1 MADTNAK
8 TIQDLNQTTSV
19 SGDDLVVVAQSGATE
34 ATKATVSTLAEAVGE
49 LNSTGAL
56 SELSLA
62 TSIGKNLLAQ
72 NLTNK
77 GVPTDPSETLVQ
89 MADKVKDLVVAGTEE
104 NIMGPYV
111 DLSTT
116 PSKQSTGANY
126 MRSFRNPVTGE
137 AIVLLGSTIYCIPDG
152 NYATFDAFLAAA
164 TKTLDVSTENSA
176 YTLDINEGRY
186 AVSEDFTKIIV
197 QVTTDYVN
205 NVYDLSGSSIIK
217 IGTVTKRWN
226 AYRPDSSN
234 IALHDNGDLV
244 LYQTDDLIFKL
255 YRISTGEEYTI
266 NVPNP
271 YQTSNYLLSAII
283 KPSKIY
289 AVKGGWGNSYTRIFT
304 IPYTISE
311 DGSVSFGAIVYTN
324 SVYGSGS
331 AYVINSS
338 DSAKDW
344 VHIPGQDDTPIWYT
358 SYGDPAFSTAS
369 RSSNIKTA
377 TNSVQIWVPNPGSD
391 YVSIPVTYL
400 RTRTSSSS
408 STGNPTC
415 VILMNDSYLVES
427 NGDILSFKFYFK
439 DGTMN
444 INRASGEITYSDEW
458 NKYLL
463 ASPYLGS
470 SMRYSRMIFRNETGM
485 AVGAGGAHYGYV
497 GSYYVVYPIV
507 TNNNVIY
514 AKRIT
519 RNGLTA
525 YYDPTLSTGDIKSG
539 AYDAETAA
547 VPLPEDPTN

>member
-8 TIQDLNQTTSV
+8 TIQDLNQTTAV

-89 MADKVKDLVVAGTEE
+89 MADKVKDLVVASTEE

-116 PSKQSTGANY
+116 PSQQSTGANY

-137 AIVLLGSTIYCIPDG
+137 AIVLLRSTIYCIPDG

-164 TKTLDVSTENSA
+164 TKTLDVSTVNSA
-176 YTLDINEGRY
+176 YTLDINGGRY
-186 AVSEDFTKIIV
+186 AVSEDFTRIIV

-244 LYQTDDLIFKL
+244 LYQTDSQIFKL
-255 YRISTGEEYTI
+255 YRISTEEEYTI

-271 YQTSNYLLSAII
+271 YQTSDYLMSAII

-289 AVKGGWGNSYTRIFT
+289 VVKGGWGNSYTRIFT

-311 DGSVSFGAIVYTN
+311 DGSVSFGTIDYTDY
-324 SVYGSGS
+324 VYGSGP
-331 AYVINSS
+331 YVVNGHN
-338 DSAKDW
+338 SAKDW
-344 VHIPGQDDTPIWYT
+344 VHIPGQDDTPIWYASSSGMT
-358 SYGDPAFSTAS
+358 FSTAP
-369 RSSNIKTA
+369 RSSNIMTT
-377 TNSVQIWVPNPGSD
+377 TN
-391 YVSIPVTYL
+391 
-400 RTRTSSSS
+400 
-408 STGNPTC
+408 
-415 VILMNDSYLVES
+415 
-427 NGDILSFKFYFK
+427 
-439 DGTMN
+439 
-444 INRASGEITYSDEW
+444 
-458 NKYLL
+458 
-463 ASPYLGS
+463 
-470 SMRYSRMIFRNETGM
+470 
-485 AVGAGGAHYGYV
+485 
-497 GSYYVVYPIV
+497 
-507 TNNNVIY
+507 
-514 AKRIT
+514 
-519 RNGLTA
+519 
-525 YYDPTLSTGDIKSG
+525 
-539 AYDAETAA
+539 
-547 VPLPEDPTN
+547 